1 MGRAGGQ
8 NGHRSTELMK
18 LEIRGHSQHDA
29 SVGDVLSLSIRP
41 GESKA
46 RMVKFYCRKLASIH
60 GLGNFRLDGRIQQ
73 TTNRYGS

>member
-8 NGHRSTELMK
+8 GGHRSTELMK

-29 SVGDVLSLSIRP
+29 SVCDVTSLSIRP

-46 RMVKFYCRKLASIH
+46 QMVKFYCRNLAVMH
-60 GLGNFRLDGRIQQ
+60 DFGDFRLYSQIQQ
-73 TTNRYGS
+73 STNG